1 MEERYV
7 SQVSSFEDELQGIVM
22 SGHAACKAAYAQP
35 EGPSSLL
42 EVASQL
48 RWIPRHLK
56 EIAQFGLSTRAHMA
70 LVIVGTIYTHLNI
83 STIRGKTTDTD
94 LLLYSQHQQQAIEL
108 SEAIIHEVDPSVIVQ
123 GSVPYL
129 LKDLDEA

>member
-1 MEERYV
+1 
-7 SQVSSFEDELQGIVM
+7 M
-22 SGHAACKAAYAQP
+22 SGHVACKAAYAQL

-42 EVASQL
+42 EVASKL

-56 EIAQFGLSTRAHMA
+56 EIAQFSLSTRAHMA
-70 LVIVGTIYTHLNI
+70 LVIVGTIYTDLNI